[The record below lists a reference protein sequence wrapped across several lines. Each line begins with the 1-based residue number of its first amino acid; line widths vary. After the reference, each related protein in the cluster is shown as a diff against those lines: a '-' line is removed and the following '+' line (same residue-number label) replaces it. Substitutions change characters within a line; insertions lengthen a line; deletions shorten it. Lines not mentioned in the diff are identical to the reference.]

1 MTDAFPLRRYATID
15 STNLE
20 AQRLA
25 AAGTR
30 GPLLLVAEEQGAG
43 KGRLGRN
50 WISARGNLYTSLLLP
65 TGAAP
70 AKMPQLAFVTAL
82 AVHDVVS
89 GFCGADYVRLKWPND
104 CLLAGAKVAG
114 ILCETAAGGQAVIGC
129 GINVEHSP
137 EGLAYPTA
145 HLRQYSPL
153 ASVGDVLAAYASA
166 LKARLSAW
174 GEGAGFAGIL
184 ADWQVRA
191 HGLNMPLRVS
201 AGGRVISGIFSGL
214 APDGALVVKLAD
226 GTTETIYAGDVT
238 FMVRAE

>member
-1 MTDAFPLRRYATID
+1 VTDAFPLRRYATIN

-70 AKMPQLAFVTAL
+70 AMLPQLAFVTAL
-82 AVHDVVS
+82 AVHDAVS
-89 GFCGADYVRLKWPND
+89 GFCGTEDVRLKWPND

-145 HLRQYSPL
+145 HLRQFAPEAHVEGVLRAYATAL
-153 ASVGDVLAAYASA
+153 KGRLAAW
-166 LKARLSAW
+166 R
-174 GEGAGFAGIL
+174 EGAGFAGIL
-184 ADWQVRA
+184 ADWQARA
-191 HGLNMPLRVS
+191 HGLHMPLRVS
-201 AGGRVISGIFSGL
+201 AGGRAMTGIFSGL

-226 GTTETIYAGDVT
+226 GTMETIYAGDVT
-238 FMVRAE
+238 FMVKAE